1 MENICLTEHTNPLM
15 YESIYK
21 DYIFNKMV
29 QEQSLQKMIS
39 AELIMTEST
48 TLKTKERK
56 LTALYEAK
64 ISDKIK
70 STWNKFIDFI
80 NSVSTTL

>member
-29 QEQSLQKMIS
+29 QEQSYMKLRY
-39 AELIMTEST
+39 LI
-48 TLKTKERK
+48 K
-56 LTALYEAK
+56 
-64 ISDKIK
+64 
-70 STWNKFIDFI
+70 
-80 NSVSTTL
+80 